1 MGCRGGRHDR
11 RTAQLWHPG
20 MGEEE
25 DITGEQLSLRHPEI
39 EDSCVVEWR
48 EKGRVS
54 GDTDIPLKAQLR
66 LI

>member
-1 MGCRGGRHDR
+1 MGCRGGRHGR

-54 GDTDIPLKAQLR
+54 GDTDIPLKAHLC